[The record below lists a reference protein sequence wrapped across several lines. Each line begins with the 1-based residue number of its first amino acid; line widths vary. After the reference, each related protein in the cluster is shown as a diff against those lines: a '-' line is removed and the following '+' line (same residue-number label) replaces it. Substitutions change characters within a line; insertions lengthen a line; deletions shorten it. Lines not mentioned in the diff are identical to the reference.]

1 MEYIN
6 GRGAQSNPHNRFLA
20 NEVTQDFEFLQYLQD
35 AGEEGPKTKTNYL
48 KVHPKTILNKVT
60 SPDLPFE
67 YSMNPYQ
74 GCEHGC
80 VYCYARNSHEYWGY
94 SAGEDF
100 ETNILIKSNAAELL
114 ERKFKSKRYEVKP
127 IMLSGNTDC
136 YQPIERKLEIT
147 RSLLKVCL
155 KYRHPVGL
163 ITKNAMVLRDL
174 DILKELA
181 ALDLV
186 HVVLS
191 ITTLND
197 KLRSK
202 LEPRTSIAGL
212 RFNAVRKLSESGVPT
227 SVMMAPI
234 IPALNSPEIMKI
246 AEKAAENG
254 AKGFN
259 YTVVRLNGVLPAIF
273 EEWLEKNYP
282 DRKDKILNQIK
293 EMHDGQLND
302 SRMGKRMSGEG
313 TFAKHIANMVHMA
326 KKKYGFSEHHVAK
339 MNKDLFIKPGDHQ
352 MSLF

>member
-6 GRGAQSNPHNRFLA
+6 GRGAQSNPHNRFVA
-20 NEVTQDFEFLQYLQD
+20 NEVIQDFDFLQHLQD
-35 AGEEGPKTKTNYL
+35 AGEEISKNKTKYL

-80 VYCYARNSHEYWGY
+80 IYCYARNTHEYWGY

-100 ETNILIKSNAAELL
+100 ETNILIKTNAAELL
-114 ERKFKSKRYEVKP
+114 ERRFASKRYQVKP

-147 RSLLKVCL
+147 RSLLQVCL
-155 KYRHPVGL
+155 KYRHPVGI
-163 ITKNAMVLRDL
+163 ITKNAMILRDL
-174 DILKELA
+174 DILRELA
-181 ALDLV
+181 KLDLV

-197 KLRSK
+197 KLRSR
-202 LEPRTSIAGL
+202 LEPRTSVAGL
-212 RFNAVRKLSESGVPT
+212 RFNAVRKLSESNVPV
-227 SVMMAPI
+227 SVMMGPI

-246 AEKAAENG
+246 AEKASENG
-254 AKGFN
+254 AIGFT
-259 YTVVRLNGVLPAIF
+259 YTVVRLNGILPAIF
-273 EEWLEKNYP
+273 EDWLDKNYP

-293 EMHDGQLND
+293 DLHGGQLND
-302 SRMGKRMSGEG
+302 SRAGKRISGEG
-313 TFAKHIANMVHMA
+313 VHAKHIANMVNLA
-326 KKKYGFSEHHVAK
+326 RKKYGFKERHTDM
-339 MNKDLFIKPGDHQ
+339 MNKDLFIKPGGHQ
-352 MSLF
+352 MNLF

>member
-1 MEYIN
+1 MKYTN

-20 NEVTQDFEFLQYLQD
+20 NEVMQDFDFLQHLQD
-35 AGEEGPKTKTNYL
+35 AGEEAPKVRTNYL

-80 VYCYARNSHEYWGY
+80 VYCYARNTHEYWGY

-114 ERKFKSKRYEVKP
+114 ERKFASKRYEVKP

-136 YQPIERKLEIT
+136 YQPIERKLQIT
-147 RSLLKVCL
+147 RSLLQVCL

-174 DILKELA
+174 DVLSELA
-181 ALDLV
+181 KLDLV

-197 KLRSK
+197 KLRSR

-246 AEKAAENG
+246 AEKSAENG
-254 AKGFN
+254 AIGFN
-259 YTVVRLNGVLPAIF
+259 YTIIRLNGVLPTIF
-273 EEWLEKNYP
+273 EDWLDKNYP
-282 DRKDKILNQIK
+282 DRKNKILNQIK
-293 EMHDGQLND
+293 DLHGGQLND
-302 SRMGKRMSGEG
+302 SRMGKRISGEG
-313 TFAKHIANMVHMA
+313 NYSNHIANMVHLA
-326 KKKYGFSEHHVAK
+326 KKKYGLSERRVST
-339 MNKDLFIKPGDHQ
+339 MNKDLFIKPGGYQ
-352 MSLF
+352 MNLF